1 MTVLKQSIFNNNMYS
16 TGLDSPAVKR
26 PASPSKTAPSLE
38 TNDRVGI
45 KKTDTRTSSA
55 TRVLAQIF
63 KCGLS
68 EEMRK
73 EIVTF
78 SQIIRREAPNIHAL
92 ARTTMSKIVKEIS
105 GQDADPDRL
114 FLNTFGSAASTTGS
128 FTGWEHT
135 GQPISSVPLTD
146 LLLQNFSADQQYE
159 TSDDLNVF
167 EGVYTEGAGESY
179 YGAPNEFRISIAD
192 LRDAI
197 WKEDFQPKVLEK
209 IRSFWEHH
217 KDEVTALAKVQFA
230 TSAIE
235 AVQQSQLSL
244 EGLSL
249 AMKGAGART
258 DKYLSAI
265 AGGIGSETDQDVK
278 TLTFDINGYAASDI
292 LRFVGSD
299 GHTVLYVP
307 GETPAFHEFKDNASL
322 ESWVKKAAASPEQRA
337 QLEHHFS
344 IYNLQDGLWYTGVEN
359 GLKKLGSHQWVS
371 GINSKSRAFS
381 ADPFADIALNM
392 QERSLSDADT
402 LIKSDSEVTRD
413 TWIDML
419 RGFNKMFWPLLMLA
433 PEIEFA
439 VLAVT
444 MGNEIGLEIDKA
456 VSGDTYGERK
466 EGFYGAASTGGMVLA
481 GAALG
486 AVGRSLVETKALAA
500 EAGEEIMAGAVE
512 TTAPDPALK
521 IGDISDYQVDAS
533 VISGREANGA
543 DIYQVDDR
551 YYISVKNPDSHFR
564 VYEIRSDFKLRDGY
578 VNVIDPNTRKSVAIL
593 HNDGSGDWRK
603 ISGAG
608 GGVDRPPYIAKN
620 ADGGSPE
627 LDRRGYVSLKTA
639 EEVAKLKTTFNTI
652 EKLKERVD
660 ALRFKLE
667 DLGREAEKDGRIGNY
682 RIVYRLDDVTPRIL
696 QKDKGF
702 RPSINFA
709 AVTNRIDGAPATIGS
724 ASLYANNNIMFK
736 RRLNP
741 ENGIMIQYQYAIR
754 MHERKA
760 GSYVDGG
767 NLDHEFLDEVHFP
780 PPPASDVF
788 LIDSSEDW
796 ARQLIADIEN
806 SGRYN
811 TSYGIPLDVFEDYR
825 TGRISLNG
833 SDAPELPRG
842 SSVSAESGVPQDSLE
857 SFDTKLHGQ
866 KRTRDWLEANA
877 AEPTPGPSRAM
888 GSSVQRNPPIGAS
901 QTDATSPIPPDYEDA
916 VHERTQHWVN
926 TGTTIRPEEER
937 LPGDWVKAYDHTKDS

>member
-1 MTVLKQSIFNNNMYS
+1 MYS
-16 TGLDSPAVKR
+16 TGLKPPADKR
-26 PASPSKTAPSLE
+26 PASASKTDPSLE
-38 TNDRVGI
+38 TNDRLGI
-45 KKTDTRTSSA
+45 KKTDTRTSSE

-63 KCGLS
+63 KCSLS

-73 EIVTF
+73 EIATF
-78 SQIIRREAPNIHAL
+78 SQTIRREAPNIHAL
-92 ARTTMSKIVKEIS
+92 ARTTMGKIVKEIS
-105 GQDADPDRL
+105 GQDADPDKL
-114 FLNTFGSAASTTGS
+114 FLNTFGSAASTTAS

-322 ESWVKKAAASPEQRA
+322 ESWVKKAADSPEQRA

-486 AVGRSLVETKALAA
+486 AVGRSLVETKAFAA

-512 TTAPDPALK
+512 MTAPEPALK

-533 VISGREANGA
+533 VISGRGANGA

-551 YYISVKNPDSHFR
+551 YYISVKNPDKNFR

-608 GGVDRPPYIAKN
+608 GGVDRPPYVAQRA
-620 ADGGSPE
+620 ADVRQE
-627 LDRRGYVSLKTA
+627 INRRGYV
-639 EEVAKLKTTFNTI
+639 VANAPGEDANFDTI
-652 EKLKERVD
+652 EKLKEQVD
-660 ALRFKLE
+660 SLRFKLE
-667 DLGREAEKDGRIGNY
+667 DLGREPEKDGLIGNY
-682 RIVYRLDDVTPRIL
+682 RIVYRVDNVSPRIL
-696 QKDKGF
+696 LRDNGF
-702 RPSINFA
+702 RPSKDFFA
-709 AVTNRIDGAPATIGS
+709 VSNLIDAPATIGS
-724 ASLYANNNIMFK
+724 ASLSANNNVLDIWQAD
-736 RRLNP
+736 P
-741 ENGIMIQYQYAIR
+741 EDGVMYQYAIK
-754 MHERKA
+754 MHNRKA
-760 GSYVDGG
+760 GSFVDGG
-767 NLDHEFLDEVHFP
+767 GWDHEFMDEVHFP
-780 PPPASDVF
+780 PPPAKDVF
-788 LIDSSEDW
+788 LIDSSNDW
-796 ARQLIADIEN
+796 ARKLIADIAD
-806 SGRYN
+806 SDRFN

-825 TGRISLNG
+825 TGRITLNG
-833 SDAPELPRG
+833 SEAPELPRG

-866 KRTRDWLEANA
+866 KRTRDWLETNA

-888 GSSVQRNPPIGAS
+888 GSSGQRNPYTGTPE
-901 QTDATSPIPPDYEDA
+901 TDAHFPTPPDYEDTA
-916 VHERTQHWVN
+916 YERTQHWVSQN
-926 TGTTIRPEEER
+926 MIGSEMNHLVLNDAPQPHQIPSA
-937 LPGDWVKAYDHTKDS
+937 DWVKAYEHSKDL